1 MTDQQLMATL
11 VAELHGIRAALEA
24 MAIANA
30 PEPRMV
36 KPLSTYQ
43 DFDWSSI
50 NALVV
55 AQDKTGPTI
64 VEWGGFQWKRR
75 SRDDYGADIFF
86 TRPNGKGPDGKVR
99 YIRLITFRGDMGK
112 VKPVPEATR
121 EAMAEASKTTEK
133 APAQSGPAWPVAEG
147 THVHPVTAPA
157 QPTGQAK
164 PVTYK
169 PTGEKLVRATPSP
182 AKRMWPGALVHL
194 VIQSGVAKVGNE
206 AADLL
211 NLSQLSPKDPEDIVI
226 RWLGKYRAAL
236 NDGQT
241 PEQALFLA
249 DTVIPGRNGGG
260 GNVSR

>member
-1 MTDQQLMATL
+1 MTDQQLLATL

-24 MAIANA
+24 MAIANS

-36 KPLSTYQ
+36 KPLAEYQ
-43 DFDWSSI
+43 DFDWSVI
-50 NALVV
+50 NALIV
-55 AQDKTGPTI
+55 ASDKTGPTI

-121 EAMAEASKTTEK
+121 EAMAEARKPAEK
-133 APAQSGPAWPVAEG
+133 APVPAGPAWPVAD
-147 THVHPVTAPA
+147 A
-157 QPTGQAK
+157 QTTT

-169 PTGEKLVRATPSP
+169 STPEKLVRVTTP
-182 AKRMWPGALVHL
+182 AKRIWPGDMIQL
-194 VIQSGVAKVGNE
+194 VIRSGIAAKGQE

-211 NLSQLSPKDPEDIVI
+211 NKSQLSPRDAEGVLIN
-226 RWLGKYRAAL
+226 WLGKYRAAIS
-236 NDGQT
+236 DGQA
-241 PEQALFLA
+241 PEQALFMA
-249 DTVIPGRNGGG
+249 DTTIPNRGG
-260 GNVSR
+260 GNGSR